1 MHSNS
6 EGSEP
11 TELIQFWLPTSFG
24 GCSRIQWLQVE
35 DHPSPCCRISPWIK
49 QEQLLHLL
57 AYHTKFTLYASLG
70 MIKKTL
76 TKLWWNQKL
85 SFLNKTKMTFKIQ
98 KSIFWLS
105 KSRTSIRV
113 PTKTGCRL
121 KGILT
126 VQNLIVFCKTSSQEE
141 QQHMNAHYSSHLFR

>member
-1 MHSNS
+1 MHNNS
-6 EGSEP
+6 EGNEP
-11 TELIQFWLPTSFG
+11 TEFIEVWLPTSFG
-24 GCSRIQWLQVE
+24 GYSRIQWLLVE

-113 PTKTGCRL
+113 PTKTGCPL
-121 KGILT
+121 KESLT
-126 VQNLIVFCKTSSQEE
+126 VQNLIVVCKTSSQEE
-141 QQHMNAHYSSHLFR
+141 QHMSACYSSS